1 MLGRRLGSWLLL
13 GVMTSFVSGCFVTP
27 EPIKPASFDKRIA
40 TDRQE
45 LFSAQEPVNPNRP
58 ISLEEAVARTLK
70 YNLDHRVAAMEQALA
85 LGQADV
91 SQFDL
96 LPAVIASA
104 GYAGRDKQKASS
116 SRNTDT
122 LQQSL
127 TTSTSEDRST
137 KNFDLSFTW
146 NILDFGVSYYQAH
159 QDANR
164 VLIAEENRRRVFQNL
179 VADIRDAYWRAASAQ
194 RMKAE
199 VDKVLKD
206 VEGPIAKS
214 REVVAKNLLPPLPIL
229 REHKNLINI
238 LSQLEALRL
247 EADLATAKLA
257 FLMGLERGTKFKL
270 VDLNEDRLALPKLVI
285 ANRSAADLGPAK
297 ALSALENMA
306 LRGRSELRQEL
317 YNERIDAAETK
328 KAMLRL
334 LPGLEISAAHNVDT
348 NSFLA
353 NQTWGDLGVK
363 VTFNLFN
370 LLKGRSN
377 INFAETQE
385 KVTHLRRLALNMAV
399 LTQVNLS
406 YRDYLASLQ
415 RLERADE
422 VNNLDKKIHKILQAQ
437 FDNKQK
443 GVNENDAIKA
453 ATEAVKTRLQRF
465 KAYSDVQNSFGRIY
479 VSIGVDM
486 KPKKIKSNSIRDL
499 VEALR
504 TRFAELEAGSLGI
517 EIPPAAAAEIKP
529 MAPPSDTSKSPAKMP
544 ARTSG
549 TTPAKA
555 RDAAPATVVTM
566 DAEIGGP
573 NPVGFAPKSSPK
585 TAVPATAQPPA
596 QAPAQAPTA
605 VKASPR
611 RGVFRVQLIAVR
623 SKARAVREAE
633 RLNRL
638 HRSVLGSLEIVPVQV
653 DLGRRGIFYR
663 LRTGRFH
670 NRLTATT
677 LCRQLAALNQGC
689 IVVKS

>member
-1 MLGRRLGSWLLL
+1 MLGRRLRSWLLL
-13 GVMTSFVSGCFVTP
+13 GVMTSFISGCFVTP

-40 TDRQE
+40 ADRQE
-45 LFSAQEPVNPNRP
+45 LFGAQEPVDPDRP
-58 ISLEEAVARTLK
+58 IGIEEAVARTLK

-104 GYAGRDKQKASS
+104 GYAGRSNQKASS

-146 NILDFGVSYYQAH
+146 NILDFGVSYYQAR

-179 VADIRDAYWRAASAQ
+179 VADIRDAYWRAAGAQ
-194 RMKAE
+194 LMKAE
-199 VDKVLKD
+199 VDKILED
-206 VEGPIAKS
+206 VKGPIAKS
-214 REVVAKNLLPPLPIL
+214 REVVAKSLLPPLPIL

-238 LSQLEALRL
+238 LRQLEALRL
-247 EADLATAKLA
+247 EADLATQKLA
-257 FLMGLERGTKFKL
+257 FLMGLERDTKFKL
-270 VDLNEDRLALPKLVI
+270 VDLDEDRLALPKLVI
-285 ANRSAADLGPAK
+285 ANSSAPNLGPAK
-297 ALSALENMA
+297 TLSMLENMA
-306 LRGRSELRQEL
+306 LRGRSELREEI

-422 VNNLDKKIHKILQAQ
+422 VNSLDRKIHKILQ
-437 FDNKQK
+437 DSHKSKQK
-443 GVNENDAIKA
+443 GVTDIDAIKA
-453 ATEAVKTRLQRF
+453 ATEAVKTRLQRL

-504 TRFAELEAGSLGI
+504 TRFAEIESGSLGI
-517 EIPPAAAAEIKP
+517 EPPPAGSRRDQARGTSLRNHQINRPYACRYAGQDAGQTTRRHTRDCRDDGHRDRKAKP
-529 MAPPSDTSKSPAKMP
+529 RRFYTRIQPKNDSTSGSKSLIPSRRLSCP
-544 ARTSG
+544 IDR
-549 TTPAKA
+549 
-555 RDAAPATVVTM
+555 RQVED
-566 DAEIGGP
+566 
-573 NPVGFAPKSSPK
+573 
-585 TAVPATAQPPA
+585 
-596 QAPAQAPTA
+596 
-605 VKASPR
+605 PR
-611 RGVFRVQLIAVR
+611 GER
-623 SKARAVREAE
+623 SKPPEPS
-633 RLNRL
+633 L
-638 HRSVLGSLEIVPVQV
+638 SLGP
-653 DLGRRGIFYR
+653 
-663 LRTGRFH
+663 
-670 NRLTATT
+670 
-677 LCRQLAALNQGC
+677 RQ
-689 IVVKS
+689 S

>member
-179 VADIRDAYWRAASAQ
+179 VADIRDAYWRAAGAQ
-194 RMKAE
+194 LMKAE
-199 VDKVLKD
+199 VDKILED
-206 VEGPIAKS
+206 VKGPIAKS
-214 REVVAKNLLPPLPIL
+214 REVVAKSLLPPLPIL

-377 INFAETQE
+377 INFAET
-385 KVTHLRRLALNMAV
+385 
-399 LTQVNLS
+399 
-406 YRDYLASLQ
+406 
-415 RLERADE
+415 
-422 VNNLDKKIHKILQAQ
+422 
-437 FDNKQK
+437 
-443 GVNENDAIKA
+443 
-453 ATEAVKTRLQRF
+453 
-465 KAYSDVQNSFGRIY
+465 
-479 VSIGVDM
+479 
-486 KPKKIKSNSIRDL
+486 
-499 VEALR
+499 
-504 TRFAELEAGSLGI
+504 
-517 EIPPAAAAEIKP
+517 
-529 MAPPSDTSKSPAKMP
+529 
-544 ARTSG
+544 
-549 TTPAKA
+549 
-555 RDAAPATVVTM
+555 
-566 DAEIGGP
+566 
-573 NPVGFAPKSSPK
+573 
-585 TAVPATAQPPA
+585 
-596 QAPAQAPTA
+596 
-605 VKASPR
+605 
-611 RGVFRVQLIAVR
+611 
-623 SKARAVREAE
+623 
-633 RLNRL
+633 
-638 HRSVLGSLEIVPVQV
+638 
-653 DLGRRGIFYR
+653 
-663 LRTGRFH
+663 
-670 NRLTATT
+670 
-677 LCRQLAALNQGC
+677 
-689 IVVKS
+689 